1 VPFHRHRPKVI
12 KVFCAAFFQK
22 SGRFP
27 SHGANATARH
37 VKKILQSDWLR
48 EVLSWLA
55 AHYLLLV
62 AKTLRWRISGEAQL
76 QEMATGAP
84 MIVVFWHEAIPSMP
98 IFWQQVKRRGVVR
111 PAVAL
116 ASRHRD
122 GQLIGR
128 VIEHMGIGLV
138 SGSSSRGGATGL
150 RGLLNA
156 LSAGTHVGLT
166 PDGPRGPRR
175 VCAPGVAQL
184 AALSGRRVLPCA
196 ALTSRAKTLGTWDK
210 MRLPLPFGHG
220 VLVCGEP
227 ITVSREEWLS
237 GVETV
242 TAALNAAMDRA
253 AELL

>member
-1 VPFHRHRPKVI
+1 
-12 KVFCAAFFQK
+12 
-22 SGRFP
+22 
-27 SHGANATARH
+27 

-48 EVLSWLA
+48 AALSWLA
-55 AHYLLLV
+55 ARYLLLV
-62 AKTLRWRISGEAQL
+62 VKTLRWRIVGEAEL

-84 MIVVFWHEAIPSMP
+84 MIVAFWHETIPSMP
-98 IFWQQVKRRGVVR
+98 IFWQQARRRGMVR
-111 PAVAL
+111 PGVAL

-138 SGSSSRGGATGL
+138 SGSSSRGGAAGL

-156 LSAGTHVGLT
+156 LATGTHVGLT

-184 AALSGRRVLPCA
+184 AALSGRQVLPCA
-196 ALTSRAKTLGTWDK
+196 AITSHAKVLNSWDR

-227 ITVSREEWLS
+227 ISVPREDWQS

-253 AELL
+253 SGLL

>member
-1 VPFHRHRPKVI
+1 
-12 KVFCAAFFQK
+12 
-22 SGRFP
+22 
-27 SHGANATARH
+27 

-48 EVLSWLA
+48 EVLGWLA

-62 AKTLRWRISGEAQL
+62 AKTLRWRIIGEAEL

-84 MIVVFWHEAIPSMP
+84 MIVAFWHETIPSMP
-98 IFWQQVKRRGVVR
+98 VFWQQAKRRGLIR

-138 SGSSSRGGATGL
+138 SGSSSRGGAAGL
-150 RGLLNA
+150 RGLLDA
-156 LSAGTHVGLT
+156 LNAGTHVGLT

-184 AALSGRRVLPCA
+184 AALSGRPVLPCA
-196 ALTSRAKTLGTWDK
+196 AVTSRAKVLGTWDK
-210 MRLPLPFGHG
+210 MRLPLPFGRG
-220 VLVCGEP
+220 VLVCGTP
-227 ITVSREEWLS
+227 VIVPRAEWQN
-237 GVETV
+237 GVAAV
-242 TAALNAAMDRA
+242 TAALNAATDRA
-253 AELL
+253 AGLL

>member
-1 VPFHRHRPKVI
+1 MPVMPRRCAPHAARTFWRHAGSSNPRSNRWPKEKGSTTFCEQKVAKKRCYFGPVPFHRHRPKVI
-12 KVFCAAFFQK
+12 KVFCAVFFQK

-98 IFWQQVKRRGVVR
+98 IFWQQVKRRGVGR

-116 ASRHRD
+116 ASRHR
-122 GQLIGR
+122 GGR
-128 VIEHMGIGLV
+128 
-138 SGSSSRGGATGL
+138 
-150 RGLLNA
+150 
-156 LSAGTHVGLT
+156 
-166 PDGPRGPRR
+166 P
-175 VCAPGVAQL
+175 
-184 AALSGRRVLPCA
+184 
-196 ALTSRAKTLGTWDK
+196 
-210 MRLPLPFGHG
+210 
-220 VLVCGEP
+220 
-227 ITVSREEWLS
+227 
-237 GVETV
+237 
-242 TAALNAAMDRA
+242 
-253 AELL
+253 

>member
-1 VPFHRHRPKVI
+1 
-12 KVFCAAFFQK
+12 
-22 SGRFP
+22 
-27 SHGANATARH
+27 
-37 VKKILQSDWLR
+37 VKKILQSEGLR
-48 EVLSWLA
+48 AALSWLVA
-55 AHYLLLV
+55 RYLLLV
-62 AKTLRWRISGEAQL
+62 TKTLRWRIVGDAEL

-84 MIVVFWHEAIPSMP
+84 LIVVFWHEAIPSMP
-98 IFWQQVKRRGVVR
+98 IFWQQAKRRGMVR
-111 PAVAL
+111 PGVAL

-128 VIEHMGIGLV
+128 IIEHMGIGLV
-138 SGSSSRGGATGL
+138 SGSSSRGGAAGL

-156 LSAGTHVGLT
+156 LRAGTHVALT

-184 AALSGRRVLPCA
+184 AALSGRQVLPCA
-196 ALTSRAKTLGTWDK
+196 AVTSRAKTLNSWDR

-220 VLVCGEP
+220 VLVCGER
-227 ITVSREEWLS
+227 ITVPREDWQG

-253 AELL
+253 AGLL